1 MAITHELIASA
12 GEYTDK
18 NGQTKTRW
26 VKCGFV
32 NTKENGEFSIK
43 IDSTPVEW
51 DGWLTAKR
59 PQAQENNTRGSA
71 AVEGAD
77 EDVPF

>member
-32 NTKENGEFSIK
+32 NTKDNGEFSIK

-51 DGWLTAKR
+51 DGWLTAKK
-59 PQAQENNTRGSA
+59 PQANNTRGSA

-77 EDVPF
+77 ESDVPF